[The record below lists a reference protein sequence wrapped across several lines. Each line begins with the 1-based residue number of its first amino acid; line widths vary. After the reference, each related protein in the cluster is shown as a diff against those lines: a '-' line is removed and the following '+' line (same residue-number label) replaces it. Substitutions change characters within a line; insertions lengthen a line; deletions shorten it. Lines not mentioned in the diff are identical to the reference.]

1 MVRTGSRGRRARRG
15 PVSCGLLVAALLASA
30 CGAPPRAGAPAV
42 TTPLRGIAPAGPV
55 TPPLTFTWD
64 GDTADRVVRVSIE
77 DRAQRPV
84 FAFPARGASA
94 TAPEGIAA
102 VLTPG
107 EMFTWTV
114 AVVDDNGG
122 QSRTSAP
129 VEFEVGDGEVRD

>member
-1 MVRTGSRGRRARRG
+1 VRAGSHGRCPARRPVSRGF
-15 PVSCGLLVAALLASA
+15 LVAALLASA
-30 CGAPPRAGAPAV
+30 CSAPPRAGAPAI

-55 TPPLTFTWD
+55 TPPLRFTWD
-64 GDTADRVVRVSIE
+64 GNTADSVVHVSIE

-94 TAPEGIAA
+94 TAPEGISA

-114 AVVDDNGG
+114 AVVDDNGEL
-122 QSRTSAP
+122 SRISAP
-129 VEFEVGDGEVRD
+129 VQFQVVH